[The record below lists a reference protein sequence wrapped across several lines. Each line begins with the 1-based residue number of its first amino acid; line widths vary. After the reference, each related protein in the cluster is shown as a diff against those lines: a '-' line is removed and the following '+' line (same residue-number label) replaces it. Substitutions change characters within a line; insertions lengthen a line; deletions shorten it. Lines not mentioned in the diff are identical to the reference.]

1 MHVDSRG
8 SLLAHWV
15 EFLQFSGLDKAGVR
29 AGWGP
34 QGLQGAAGTTGAR
47 RGGGYKENTCQE
59 SQGNSLAV
67 QWLELHAST
76 AGDTGLIPGWGTKIL
91 QAMRP
96 PSLPPKKEPRNKG
109 QAQGLGVWV

>member
-1 MHVDSRG
+1 MDSRG

-91 QAMRP
+91 QAMRL

>member
-1 MHVDSRG
+1 MDSRG

-15 EFLQFSGLDKAGVR
+15 EFLQFSGLDKAGVW
-29 AGWGP
+29 AGWGL

-67 QWLELHAST
+67 QWLELHTST
-76 AGDTGLIPGWGTKIL
+76 TGDTDSIPSQGIKIP
-91 QAMRP
+91 QDTWYGQKKKK
-96 PSLPPKKEPRNKG
+96 KKEKNNVNKG
-109 QAQGLGVWV
+109 GGDD